1 MKTTLAPSSPEV
13 AAAARWSPVR
23 VGAAAALGL
32 WAALFWFLLLTGR
45 SGLYL
50 STRTDWLVP
59 VGAVILTAAA
69 IGRLASART
78 THRDVLTH
86 REAWTL
92 GAIAAPAVLLLALP
106 PITLGTYS
114 VDRRSSFAGSG
125 IGATARAVTGE
136 LDFVDVGAAQSF
148 DAALQQLTER
158 GGEPITLEGI
168 VTEGEGLPA
177 DELLLARY
185 IVTCCVADATV
196 ARVRVVGVPPG
207 VYEADDWIRVEGRVY
222 PVGREVLVAAESI
235 EEIAIPDRPYLTP

>member
-1 MKTTLAPSSPEV
+1 MKTTLAPQATEAS
-13 AAAARWSPVR
+13 AALRWSPVR
-23 VGAAAALGL
+23 VTAGGVLAL
-32 WAALFWFLLLTGR
+32 WAGLFWFLLLTGR
-45 SGLYL
+45 SSLYL
-50 STRTDWLVP
+50 SSRTAWLVP
-59 VGAVILTAAA
+59 MGAAILTVAAV
-69 IGRLASART
+69 GRIASART
-78 THRDVLTH
+78 THPEAPSR
-86 REAWTL
+86 RETWIL
-92 GAIAAPAVLLLALP
+92 GAIAVPAVLLLALP

-148 DAALQQLTER
+148 DAALQQLTAR

-168 VTEGEGLPA
+168 VAEDAGLPA

-207 VYEADDWIRVEGRVY
+207 AFAAEDWVRVEGRVY
-222 PVGREVLVAAESI
+222 PVGREVLVAAETVA
-235 EEIAIPDRPYLTP
+235 AIPVPDRPYLTP